1 MIVGDF
7 DFICPGLW
15 PGETDSV
22 LPVYPNAVLALPITL
37 QDLKPVPGWYR
48 QVTQRYS
55 GIKKIEFSRGYPQ

>member
-1 MIVGDF
+1 ML
-7 DFICPGLW
+7 CW
-15 PGETDSV
+15 PS